1 MRQELNEGVLT
12 LTLDRPERLNAVDAA
27 EMNALAEVVEQVG
40 SQPDVRV
47 VVLRGEGRALCS
59 GLDLPSFDV
68 PDAASTIDAANR
80 LVAAM
85 TAIPKPVVVLARGA
99 VAGVGVPIA
108 LAGDLVIAD
117 ANSYLLLAFTR
128 IGLMPDGGS
137 TALVA
142 ASVGRAKA
150 MRMALLAEKLTASDA
165 LDAGL
170 ITHVVDPANYDN
182 EVEAVLD
189 QLAHGPV
196 VAYSRTKAAINAA
209 TLGGLASAFALEKEG
224 QIGLLN
230 ANDFAEG
237 AKAFTEKRSPQFADN

>member
-1 MRQELNEGVLT
+1 MRQELNEGILT
-12 LTLDRPERLNAVDAA
+12 LTLDRPERLNAVDAT
-27 EMNALAEVVEQVG
+27 EMNALAKVVEQAG
-40 SQPDVRV
+40 SRSEVRV

-68 PDAASTIDAANR
+68 PDAAATIDAANR

-85 TAIPKPVVVLARGA
+85 TSIPKPVVVLARGA

-117 ANSYLLLAFTR
+117 TNSYLLLAFTR

-150 MRMALLAEKLTASDA
+150 MRMALLAEKLTACEA
-165 LDAGL
+165 LEAGL
-170 ITHVVDPANYDN
+170 ITHVVDPEAYDV
-182 EVEAVLD
+182 EVAAVLG

-196 VAYSRTKAAINAA
+196 VAYARTKAAINAA
-209 TLGGLASAFALEKEG
+209 TLGSLGAAFDLEKAG

-237 AKAFTEKRSPQFADN
+237 ATAFAEKRSPQFADH